1 MALAHIVA
9 TKIEITPNFENTF
22 SNRIKKTKSNTV
34 ATFDVNRYFQN
45 FRYISSKSTTGRK

>member
-9 TKIEITPNFENTF
+9 TKIEIVPSLENKL
-22 SNRIKKTKSNTV
+22 SNIIKKTKSNTV

>member
-9 TKIEITPNFENTF
+9 TKIEIVPSLENKL
-22 SNRIKKTKSNTV
+22 SNIIKKTKSNTV

-45 FRYISSKSTTGRK
+45 FKYIPSKSTTGRK

>member
-34 ATFDVNRYFQN
+34 ATFDVENIFPK
-45 FRYISSKSTTGRK
+45 F